1 MEFLNEINLT
11 LIADKSIA
19 TLVYCASALILLLV
33 GKFIYQLLN
42 RNINVNSELVIKDN
56 FAFSIQYVGYLLG
69 LLLSIGGAI
78 VGESD
83 GLRQDLVNIG
93 IYGGLGLVF
102 LNLAS
107 VISDKIILRKFKIA
121 KEVCEDRNEGVAVVA
136 AANYIASGLIVFG
149 AVSGEGGGIETAAI
163 CWIVGQLLLVL
174 ASEFYNFMTPYDT
187 HEHLEKDNVAVG
199 IGFGGAIIAFAVLIH
214 NAINEDFESYQVLA
228 MDLGLEFVIGMLLLP
243 IIRIGADKIILVGRN
258 LDDELVNQEN
268 PNMGAGLIEAFA
280 YVGGAI
286 LISWCI

>member
-107 VISDKIILRKFKIA
+107 FISDKIILRKFKIA

-136 AANYIASGLIVFG
+136 AANYIASGLIV
-149 AVSGEGGGIETAAI
+149 
-163 CWIVGQLLLVL
+163 
-174 ASEFYNFMTPYDT
+174 
-187 HEHLEKDNVAVG
+187 
-199 IGFGGAIIAFAVLIH
+199 
-214 NAINEDFESYQVLA
+214 
-228 MDLGLEFVIGMLLLP
+228 LGLSFV
-243 IIRIGADKIILVGRN
+243 
-258 LDDELVNQEN
+258 
-268 PNMGAGLIEAFA
+268 
-280 YVGGAI
+280 
-286 LISWCI
+286 